1 MKTLLRID
9 SSLFSAGG
17 ASHALNDA
25 FESAWR
31 AAHPDG
37 AVVTRDLAADPLP
50 HLDAATFL
58 AFRTPDDERTDAQR
72 ALVATSDALV
82 AELQRADV
90 VTIGLPMYNFGV
102 PSTLKAWFDHV
113 ARAGVTFRYTAQ
125 GPVGLV
131 TGKEV
136 HVFATRGGAYAG
148 TARDTE
154 TTYVR
159 DFLGFIGMNDVDFVY
174 AESLAGADK
183 AASLAAALAQ
193 VDALAAPWRHA
204 A

>member
-9 SSLFSAGG
+9 SSLFGAHG

-25 FESAWR
+25 FERAWR

-37 AVVTRDLAADPLP
+37 RVVTRDLAASPLP
-50 HLDAATFL
+50 HLDAATFR
-58 AFRTPDDERTDAQR
+58 AFRTPADERTAEQQ
-72 ALVATSDALV
+72 ALVRTSDALV
-82 AELQRADV
+82 DELAPADV

-113 ARAGVTFRYTAQ
+113 ARAGVTFRYTPQ
-125 GPVGLV
+125 GPVGLLG
-131 TGKEV
+131 GKQV
-136 HVFATRGGAYAG
+136 YVFATRGGAYEG

-159 DFLGFIGMNDVDFVY
+159 DFLAFIGMTDVEFVY
-174 AESLAGADK
+174 AESLAGAGK
-183 AASLAAALAQ
+183 AGSIERAQSRIAELAS
-193 VDALAAPWRHA
+193 PWRHA